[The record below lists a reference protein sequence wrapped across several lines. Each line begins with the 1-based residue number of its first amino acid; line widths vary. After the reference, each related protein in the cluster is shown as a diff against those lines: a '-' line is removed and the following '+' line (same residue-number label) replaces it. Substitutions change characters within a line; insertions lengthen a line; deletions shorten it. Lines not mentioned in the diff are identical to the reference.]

1 MNRSAQ
7 FLKQDS
13 VRESVLDP
21 NLKYNKLED
30 DYRINYSRR
39 KKQLS
44 KHIARILYDRG
55 RQPMAR
61 GLNVALFKNMMALF
75 KS

>member
-21 NLKYNKLED
+21 NLKYNKLEG
-30 DYRINYSRR
+30 DYRISYSRR

-55 RQPMAR
+55 RQPMVR
-61 GLNVALFKNMMALF
+61 GPKVALFKNMMALF